1 MRLTNLKTCRITN
14 PLGFHIDK
22 PLFTWV
28 VEDTTSKKQVSA
40 RVEISTSPVF
50 TDLCYDSGEREDISG
65 SGFTAEIELS
75 PRTRYFWRVT
85 VKGDAGDSATESAW
99 FETSKMDELW
109 EAKWITPDMED
120 TNIHPYLRKSFII
133 GNEVESARIYA
144 TGLGIYTMEING
156 RRVGTEYLTPAFNSY
171 DMWTQYQTYD
181 VTELLTAGENV
192 VGAMLGNGWAKG
204 RFGFDYETYCLY
216 IDRFCFICE
225 LRIKLKDGS
234 EMVFG
239 TDDTWKSF
247 ASPVLNSNIYDGET
261 FDANRIEAG
270 WSTPGYD
277 CSNWQGTVLYDYDLG
292 KLMARK
298 SLPVLVKQ
306 VLRPKEIITTPA
318 GETVIDVGQNIVGWL
333 RFRVDVP
340 KGTKISLYH
349 GEILQND
356 NFYRDN
362 LRTAKAEYHYISSG
376 VSAEVEPYFT
386 FYGFRYVKVEGWIG
400 DISLDDFDACVVY
413 SDLDETGKI
422 ETSNPLVNRLFLN
435 ALWSQR
441 DNFLDVPTDCPQRDE
456 RMGWTGDAQVF
467 SGTASFNMDTYA
479 FFDKFMYDTYMEQL
493 KYDGRVPN
501 VVPDV
506 ISRRPQQYP
515 SGGACAWADAATVI
529 PWNLYLF
536 YGDKSALERQFDS
549 MKAWVDWVTK
559 QGVDVKTGG
568 GWLSSFHFGDWLA
581 LDGPSPLSPMGG
593 TEVAFL
599 AAAYYVYSSMLVSKA
614 AEVLGKVELAKNYRE
629 ISNRVRSEMR
639 DEYFTPNGR
648 GALDTQTFYVV
659 SLFMDIVPD
668 EHRERLFEAFKTRL
682 AKDDYHLKTGFIGTP
697 LLCRV
702 LSDNG
707 APDLAYRLLLNEDLP
722 SWLYEVKMGATTIW
736 ERWNSVNPDG
746 SISDTGMNSLN
757 HYAYGSVVE
766 WMYRNMCGLQPCEDA
781 PGFRRVLIK
790 PEPDKRFRYAKAEY
804 LSASGLYR
812 SAWQISDSGELI
824 FDVTVPF
831 NAEAEL
837 ILPNAIA
844 SNIKGAE
851 GLVVE
856 QIVEQ
861 DVNYSVRIHLLAGS
875 YTFSYL
881 PEKNYLQ
888 RPLGLN
894 SKLSDLIDIPQAR
907 DILREIPN
915 FRMIERAAGDLL
927 KDSTLSD
934 LIDNPSA
941 KQYLGDVDWVSI
953 EEKLSQI
960 IA

>member
-1 MRLTNLKTCRITN
+1 
-14 PLGFHIDK
+14 
-22 PLFTWV
+22 
-28 VEDTTSKKQVSA
+28 
-40 RVEISTSPVF
+40 
-50 TDLCYDSGEREDISG
+50 
-65 SGFTAEIELS
+65 
-75 PRTRYFWRVT
+75 
-85 VKGDAGDSATESAW
+85 
-99 FETSKMDELW
+99 
-109 EAKWITPDMED
+109 
-120 TNIHPYLRKSFII
+120 
-133 GNEVESARIYA
+133 
-144 TGLGIYTMEING
+144 
-156 RRVGTEYLTPAFNSY
+156 
-171 DMWTQYQTYD
+171 
-181 VTELLTAGENV
+181 
-192 VGAMLGNGWAKG
+192 
-204 RFGFDYETYCLY
+204 
-216 IDRFCFICE
+216 
-225 LRIKLKDGS
+225 
-234 EMVFG
+234 
-239 TDDTWKSF
+239 
-247 ASPVLNSNIYDGET
+247 
-261 FDANRIEAG
+261 
-270 WSTPGYD
+270 
-277 CSNWQGTVLYDYDLG
+277 
-292 KLMARK
+292 
-298 SLPVLVKQ
+298 
-306 VLRPKEIITTPA
+306 
-318 GETVIDVGQNIVGWL
+318 
-333 RFRVDVP
+333 
-340 KGTKISLYH
+340 
-349 GEILQND
+349 
-356 NFYRDN
+356 
-362 LRTAKAEYHYISSG
+362 
-376 VSAEVEPYFT
+376 
-386 FYGFRYVKVEGWIG
+386 
-400 DISLDDFDACVVY
+400 
-413 SDLDETGKI
+413 
-422 ETSNPLVNRLFLN
+422 
-435 ALWSQR
+435 
-441 DNFLDVPTDCPQRDE
+441 
-456 RMGWTGDAQVF
+456 
-467 SGTASFNMDTYA
+467 
-479 FFDKFMYDTYMEQL
+479 
-493 KYDGRVPN
+493 
-501 VVPDV
+501 
-506 ISRRPQQYP
+506 
-515 SGGACAWADAATVI
+515 
-529 PWNLYLF
+529 
-536 YGDKSALERQFDS
+536 
-549 MKAWVDWVTK
+549 
-559 QGVDVKTGG
+559 
-568 GWLSSFHFGDWLA
+568 
-581 LDGPSPLSPMGG
+581 
-593 TEVAFL
+593 
-599 AAAYYVYSSMLVSKA
+599 MLVSKA